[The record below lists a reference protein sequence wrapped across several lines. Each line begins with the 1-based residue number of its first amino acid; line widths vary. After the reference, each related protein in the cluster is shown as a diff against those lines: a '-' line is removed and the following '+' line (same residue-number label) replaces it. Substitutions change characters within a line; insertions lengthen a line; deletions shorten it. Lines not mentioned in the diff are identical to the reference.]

1 MWFAGFV
8 LSILAE
14 IRRVSFRFPQFLFYL
29 TKLKS
34 KQNSYNHV
42 NIYSTKK
49 ADLILEMPGLGEFC
63 ANYFKNHYVKVDLR
77 LNITYEF
84 QDRLAIYHVS
94 ISADDE
100 NLLYSKR
107 STKKV
112 LPKSKIIKKKFLQ
125 LFSVLH

>member
-1 MWFAGFV
+1 M
-8 LSILAE
+8 
-14 IRRVSFRFPQFLFYL
+14 
-29 TKLKS
+29 
-34 KQNSYNHV
+34 
-42 NIYSTKK
+42 
-49 ADLILEMPGLGEFC
+49 LIISRII
-63 ANYFKNHYVKVDLR
+63 NVKVDLR
-77 LNITYEF
+77 LNITNEF